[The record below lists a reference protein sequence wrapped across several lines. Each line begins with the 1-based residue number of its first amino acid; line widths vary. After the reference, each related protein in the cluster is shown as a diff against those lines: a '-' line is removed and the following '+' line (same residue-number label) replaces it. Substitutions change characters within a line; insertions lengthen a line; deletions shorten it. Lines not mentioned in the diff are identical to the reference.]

1 MASFKCSE
9 CVAKCVCKVQ
19 KFDPLCDEFRKK
31 LADTVEGQKPSHNN
45 AMVQCKCHSAGAI
58 CHRPIKCGG
67 IPCLLPSTAPIAEP
81 LYNITKGLNNGNNL

>member
-1 MASFKCSE
+1 MISTHEDYCYSRTDCTSNNCSICE
-9 CVAKCVCKVQ
+9 DSWDAAIKYMEALKS
-19 KFDPLCDEFRKK
+19 
-31 LADTVEGQKPSHNN
+31 SHNN

-81 LYNITKGLNNGNNL
+81 LSAI